1 MLAGWIIDSCASWT
15 EADAPGAGQR
25 QDRVRAT
32 DPGLTPGATD
42 LAPACAGSVKQFLGG
57 TGSRLPAPRPPGYR
71 RISEEVEK
79 PAGLEPARRVS
90 VAPDPHR
97 ADLVAQVEI
106 AQRGVLA
113 PRSENF
119 RASEKIGVRRVFL
132 AELFVGVPVP
142 PVALLRVAEVRCSC
156 PHELR
161 LRSRRAL
168 SSDRCASSLST
179 RVSGCVLARPQPRS
193 GAARHLSR

>member
-1 MLAGWIIDSCASWT
+1 MLPSWIIDSRAAWT
-15 EADAPGAGQR
+15 EVDAPGAGQR
-25 QDRVRAT
+25 QDRVRAA

-97 ADLVAQVEI
+97 ADLAAKGIGGRARKMKNSDGLGTRPRRRLHEI
-106 AQRGVLA
+106 TICVLISSTRSCCEATRSKRSSKIARG
-113 PRSENF
+113 S
-119 RASEKIGVRRVFL
+119 
-132 AELFVGVPVP
+132 
-142 PVALLRVAEVRCSC
+142 
-156 PHELR
+156 
-161 LRSRRAL
+161 
-168 SSDRCASSLST
+168 SSDSL
-179 RVSGCVLARPQPRS
+179 RRRPTSDRTADRS
-193 GAARHLSR
+193 GKKERKWRLLPMTSKRS